1 MESISVEQVE
11 SLLKSIKDKN
21 YQEAASIIDELVK
34 VKNESLVKEVQELS
48 TSLHKSLESFGND
61 AVILKHTK
69 HDLPDASERLKYVI
83 DATEEASNK
92 TLAAAE
98 SVLEKIEAIESKT
111 TDKSILDTLSAVQSQ
126 MTDIMVAQSF
136 QDLTGQ
142 VLNRIVDLVT
152 SLEKSLNE
160 LIVKAGVDLDLITNL
175 EVSGDK
181 KHSDEMKGIGP
192 NVTKASKKD
201 AVSSQDDVDDLLG
214 DLGI

>member
-1 MESISVEQVE
+1 MENISIEQVE
-11 SLLKSIKDKN
+11 SLLNSIKDKD

-34 VKNESLVKEVQELS
+34 IKNESLVKEVQELS

-61 AVILKHTK
+61 TAILKHTK

-83 DATEEASNK
+83 EATEEASNK
-92 TLAAAE
+92 TLDASEA
-98 SVLEKIEAIESKT
+98 VLEKIEAIESQVSDET
-111 TDKSILDTLSAVQSQ
+111 ILSALAEVQSQ

-152 SLEKSLNE
+152 SLEESLNE
-160 LIVKAGVDLDLITNL
+160 LIQKAGVDLDQITGL
-175 EVSGDK
+175 EGSADDK
-181 KHSDEMKGIGP
+181 RKEELKGVGP
-192 NVTKASKKD
+192 NVTKSSKQD
-201 AVSSQDDVDDLLG
+201 AVASQDDVDDLLG